1 MKYTEQQIIEIL
13 KNPKNKAKIKKA
25 LYYEKEL
32 RLYTE
37 AQDEGELQNDE
48 AFLALCAKI
57 KKRLPNKAY
66 NRVLDFI
73 EYPLGAIDLTNSLLV
88 KLYKVFQAKNTFF
101 SHEIDSEQKNKLF
114 KDIIRELDVHQFIIE
129 NGKEVLKNK
138 PNTIIVVDKS
148 KEGKPYLVTVET
160 DRLID
165 ADVKENGTMTY
176 IAFNHS
182 TTEDGNKRIAFYD
195 TEKYNVYLFDVQKQT
210 YTLETSV
217 EHKIGYCPARCF
229 IKTPLNSKNY
239 YKRETPIGTSIGKI
253 REWQLFSVYK
263 YYAEHY
269 ASFPVVEKMKGR
281 CSNDECN
288 GGFIPHPNGT
298 WFEDGNRRELPP
310 IACPVCSKADSV
322 GVGTVINI
330 RPKQNDED
338 NGKGI
343 FRFIAPEITGV
354 KYLSEKLEKLEIE
367 TELKTVGQN
376 NEVLT
381 EAVNETQVKGSFQSR
396 EAVLLDLKELF
407 EEIYI
412 WISET
417 SARAYFLGDVQ
428 IIVFANLGTEFYL
441 VSEDDLQKRFEYA
454 KKIGL
459 PESEVDAIYKQLI
472 LTKYKDN
479 PDSIMRMELM
489 KIIDPIP
496 YANADEVDKLKASG
510 VITEQEYIIKKR
522 FINFINRLEFEN
534 TSLVAFGK
542 KLSLSERVS
551 KINNILTRYANEY
564 ISKNNAQPI
573 DKGNGSVEEV

>member
-1 MKYTEQQIIEIL
+1 MKYTEVQIVEIL
-13 KNPKNKAKIKKA
+13 KNPKHKAKIKKA

-48 AFLALCAKI
+48 AFLALCAMI

-73 EYPLGAIDLTNSLLV
+73 EYPLGAVDLTNSLLV
-88 KLYKVFQAKNTFF
+88 KLYKVFQAKNVFF
-101 SHEIDSEQKNKLF
+101 SHEIDSEQKNKAF
-114 KDIIRELDVHQFIIE
+114 RDIIRELDVHQFIIE

-138 PNTIIVVDKS
+138 PNTIIVVDKT

-165 ADVKENGTMTY
+165 ADVKEDGTMTY
-176 IAFNHS
+176 IAFQHS
-182 TTEDGNKRIAFYD
+182 TTEDGNKKVAFYD
-195 TEKYNVYLFDVQKQT
+195 EEKYNVYLFDIQKQT

-239 YKRETPIGTSIGKI
+239 YKRETPIGTSVGKI

-281 CSNDECN
+281 CANNECE
-288 GGFIPHPNGT
+288 GGFIPNPNGT
-298 WFEDGNRRELPP
+298 WFEDGTRRELPP

-322 GVGTVINI
+322 GVGTIINI

-338 NGKGI
+338 NGKGT

-354 KYLSEKLEKLEIE
+354 KYLTEKLEKQEIE
-367 TELKTVGQN
+367 IELKTVGQN
-376 NEVLT
+376 SEVLT
-381 EAVNETQVKGSFQSR
+381 EAINETQVKGSFQSR

-412 WISET
+412 WICET
-417 SARAYFLGDVQ
+417 SARAYFLGDVE
-428 IIVFANLGTEFYL
+428 ILVYANLGTEFYL

-459 PESEVDAIYKQLI
+459 PESEVDAIYKQLV

-479 PDSIMRMELM
+479 PNSILRMELLQLV
-489 KIIDPIP
+489 DPIP
-496 YANADEVDKLKASG
+496 YANPEEVDKLKASG

-522 FINFINRLEFEN
+522 FINFVNRLEFEN
-534 TSLVAFGK
+534 ANLVTFGK
-542 KLSLSERVS
+542 KLSLSDRV
-551 KINNILTRYANEY
+551 KNINNILTRYADEY
-564 ISKNNAQPI
+564 ISKNKPEPI
-573 DKGNGSVEEV
+573 DKGDGSTKEV

>member
-239 YKRETPIGTSIGKI
+239 YKRETPIGTSVGKI

-551 KINNILTRYANEY
+551 KINNILTRYADEY

>member
-551 KINNILTRYANEY
+551 KINNILTRYADEY